1 MPIDR
6 QERPRREGQWISR
19 LLDMNEL
26 TLGTARTRYWQT
38 NGFGD
43 DGGDSL
49 PWVPLKLWKLTL
61 KIPNT
66 EGRRRAV
73 RIHDLH
79 HVVTGYD
86 TTWTGESEIAA
97 WELATGC
104 LRWPAATVL
113 NLGALAIGLVI
124 APLRIARAWSRGRH
138 TQNLYGEDGVDHLLP
153 RKVDEVRTSLG
164 LDRRAPRTRLRDVA
178 AVTALALPML
188 ALIAAITL
196 APVIGIAAAVH
207 ALV

>member
-1 MPIDR
+1 MTK
-6 QERPRREGQWISR
+6 
-19 LLDMNEL
+19 L
-26 TLGTARTRYWQT
+26 TLGAARTAYYQQ

-49 PWVPLKLWKLTL
+49 NWVPLKLWKLTI

-79 HVVTGYD
+79 HVLTGYE
-86 TTWTGESEIAA
+86 TNWTGETEIGA
-97 WELATGC
+97 WELASGC

-124 APLRIARAWSRGRH
+124 APRRALRAWARGRH
-138 TQNLYGEDGVDHLLP
+138 TGNLYQEDGVEHLLA
-153 RKVDEVRTSLG
+153 RSVEDTRRELA
-164 LDRRAPRTRLRDVA
+164 LDQPAPRPRVRDVVA
-178 AVTALALPML
+178 MTAVALPML
-188 ALIAAITL
+188 AVVAAVAL
-196 APVIGIAAAVH
+196 APIAGIAALVH
-207 ALV
+207 AVL